1 MHAQKDVMGICP
13 FCGVSTTIP
22 HTQQGCIEAL
32 NAEISRMRA
41 ILDQVQS
48 TEVPGPPPEP
58 DEDV

>member
-1 MHAQKDVMGICP
+1 MGICP
-13 FCGVSTTIP
+13 FCGVSTAIP
-22 HTQQGCIEAL
+22 HTQQGCIDAL
-32 NAEISRMRA
+32 NAEITRMRA